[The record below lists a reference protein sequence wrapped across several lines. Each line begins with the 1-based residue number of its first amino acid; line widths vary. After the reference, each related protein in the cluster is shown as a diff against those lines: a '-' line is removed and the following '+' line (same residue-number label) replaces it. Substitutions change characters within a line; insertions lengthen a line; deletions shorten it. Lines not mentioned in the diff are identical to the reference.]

1 MKYKNKSLPI
11 ALGAIGLLMS
21 SLPVGVFA
29 QTPPT
34 QSAATAAANTEQ
46 EQRLRQQQQAREREQ
61 AVQAPA
67 VRAQQAAPAE
77 YPELPTETPCFRIDR
92 FALEVPQD
100 LPEAARTKGASALPQ
115 DPFAFAQ
122 TWLDHY
128 NGACVGKQG
137 VEVLTKSI
145 SQAN

>member
-1 MKYKNKSLPI
+1 MKYKKEALLAVFGGVGVLIASLPG
-11 ALGAIGLLMS
+11 GA
-21 SLPVGVFA
+21 FA
-29 QTPPT
+29 QSTTT

-77 YPELPTETPCFRIDR
+77 FPDIPTETPCFRINR

-100 LPEAARTKGASALPQ
+100 LP
-115 DPFAFAQ
+115 
-122 TWLDHY
+122 
-128 NGACVGKQG
+128 
-137 VEVLTKSI
+137 
-145 SQAN
+145 